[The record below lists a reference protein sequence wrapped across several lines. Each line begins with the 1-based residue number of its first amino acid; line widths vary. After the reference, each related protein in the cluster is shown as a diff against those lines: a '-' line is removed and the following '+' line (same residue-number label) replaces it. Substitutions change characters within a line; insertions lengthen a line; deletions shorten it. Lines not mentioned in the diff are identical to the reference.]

1 MTGLWFISEIL
12 VFPAILFA
20 MYAQFKVKS
29 TFNKQS
35 KVRAASGLSGA
46 QVARGL
52 LDSQGLS
59 TVPIETTP
67 GSLSDHYDP
76 RSKVLRLS
84 PEVYHGDS
92 VAALGV
98 AAHEVGH
105 AIQHNEDYGPLNL
118 RNTVFPVANLGS
130 NLAMPLI
137 LLGMFLSFK
146 NLFLFGI
153 IAFSFAVFFQIV
165 TLPVEFNASG
175 RAMTLLQQQG
185 YISGS
190 DASAT
195 KSVLQA
201 AALTYVAA
209 TLVSL
214 FQLLRFVLL
223 FLGQSRDD

>member
-1 MTGLWFISEIL
+1 MTGLWFLSEIL

-29 TFNKQS
+29 TFKKQS

-59 TVPIETTP
+59 AVPIETTP

-76 RSKVLRLS
+76 RSRVLRLS
-84 PEVYHGDS
+84 PEVYNGSS

-105 AIQHNEDYGPLNL
+105 AIQHNEGYGPLSL
-118 RNTVFPVANLGS
+118 RNSVFPVANLGS
-130 NLAMPLI
+130 NLAIPLI
-137 LLGMFLSFK
+137 LLGMFLNFA
-146 NLFLFGI
+146 NLTLFGI
-153 IAFSFAVFFQIV
+153 IAFSFAVLFQIV

-195 KSVLQA
+195 KAVLKA

-209 TLVSL
+209 TLVAI

-223 FLGQSRDD
+223 FMGQSRDD